1 MKGRERLSGLPY
13 ASFYFISFSSIGVLV
28 VYMNL
33 YLKRAGLSDA
43 QLGTAAAIPSLL
55 TILSPPIWGFL
66 ADSIR
71 DMRRLMPIL
80 FLGAAITFPAM
91 LLTDNYY
98 ILLALVVLT
107 SFFYTPVIPLIDA
120 MTLGYISRSGGDYG
134 RLRLWGSVGFI
145 VSTLLFKLILSDGAY
160 ETKGGIGYGLLPVFI
175 YFIAFRLMGTGWA
188 FLVPKP
194 AKPETRSKLRWR
206 DLGGYV
212 TLNLALTLAVAFIA
226 RAAMQSYYV
235 FFSIYLDKLGVPDS
249 SKGIFWAMG
258 VMSEVGMMVVI
269 GRLIG
274 KIGIKRTILLGVA
287 GVVVRLFLYSLRLP
301 VWWIIPVQAFHALTF
316 TAFHVGLVN
325 FMNRSLPERVR
336 ASGQT
341 LYNSV
346 VWGLGGVVGAKICG
360 EISQAF
366 GLFVLFRISS
376 VMALFGLILGIL
388 FIREPMSAVDRSQ
401 SAV

>member
-1 MKGRERLSGLPY
+1 MRKHKRLSGSPY
-13 ASFYFISFSSIGVLV
+13 ASFYFISFTSIGVLV

-43 QLGTAAAIPSLL
+43 QLGTAAAVPSLL

-66 ADSIR
+66 ADTIR

-91 LLTDNYY
+91 LGTNNYY
-98 ILLALVVLT
+98 VLLVLVVLT

-145 VSTLLFKLILSDGAY
+145 ASTLLFKLILPDGPHEA
-160 ETKGGIGYGLLPVFI
+160 GGGVGYGLLPVFI
-175 YFIAFRLMGTGWA
+175 YFIAFRLVGAGWA
-188 FLVPKP
+188 FTVPKP
-194 AKPETRSKLRWR
+194 VRSGARSNLRWR
-206 DLGGYV
+206 DLKGYV

-226 RAAMQSYYV
+226 RTAMQSYYV
-235 FFSIYLDKLGVPDS
+235 FFSIYLDELGVPDS

-258 VMSEVGMMVVI
+258 VTSEVGMMAVI
-269 GRLIG
+269 GRLIER
-274 KIGIKRTILLGVA
+274 IGIKRTILLGVT
-287 GVVVRLFLYSLRLP
+287 GVAVRLSLYSLRLP
-301 VWWIIPVQAFHALTF
+301 IWWIIPVQAFHALTF

-366 GLFVLFRISS
+366 GLFTLFRISS
-376 VMALFGLILGIL
+376 IIALFGLILGTL
-388 FIREPMSAVDRSQ
+388 FMREPASTE
-401 SAV
+401 